1 MPCVRNKAD
10 PALADVPVVMLTSLQ
25 DGLSPTGQASRSPL
39 AEDYMEKPVRPAEL
53 LRRVNKFL
61 SRQAKGG

>member
-1 MPCVRNKAD
+1 LPCVRNKAD

-25 DGLSPTGQASRSPL
+25 DGLSPTGQASRLRL

-53 LRRVNKFL
+53 LSRVNKFL
-61 SRQAKGG
+61 VEKA